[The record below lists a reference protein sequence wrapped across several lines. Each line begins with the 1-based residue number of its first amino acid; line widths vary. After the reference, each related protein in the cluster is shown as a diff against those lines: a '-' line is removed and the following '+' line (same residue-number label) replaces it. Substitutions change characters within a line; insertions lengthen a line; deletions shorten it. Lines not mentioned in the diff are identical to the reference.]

1 MNRFRTRIGVSQS
14 IRPMVMS
21 DSVKQLSLRF
31 RNMVSARVESHH
43 GIGLRAHCAG
53 VPEGTRGSYERGMS

>member
-1 MNRFRTRIGVSQS
+1 
-14 IRPMVMS
+14 MS